1 LNVSCIIL
9 AGGKGLRLGK
19 DKVLEIVGNKC
30 LIDRVISSI
39 SPLCQ
44 DIIVVTGATQTIPQS
59 VSHPKLRVV
68 GDILP
73 DKGPLGGI
81 YTGLQT
87 SDTFY
92 NLVVAC
98 DMPFLNQDLLHYLL
112 RSAVD
117 FDVAIPRRNNLVEPL
132 HAVYTKNCLAPI
144 EAMFE
149 LGKLSVNRL
158 LGAVKARYVEAEEID
173 RIDPGHLSFF
183 NINTQADLKK
193 ARELAKGDSED

>member
-1 LNVSCIIL
+1 MNVSCIIL

-112 RSAVD
+112 RSVVN

-183 NINTQADLKK
+183 NINTQADLEK